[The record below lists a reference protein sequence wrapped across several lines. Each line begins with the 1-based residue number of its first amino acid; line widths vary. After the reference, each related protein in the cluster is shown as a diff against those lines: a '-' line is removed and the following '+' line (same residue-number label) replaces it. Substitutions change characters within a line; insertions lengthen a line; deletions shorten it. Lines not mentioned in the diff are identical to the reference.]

1 MENSDSILLFK
12 KLLLAV
18 SETYQE
24 SNSPSSTNMEDWK
37 GTDILNFQDELRS
50 KNGSSVSE
58 KWFYTYVKKTPNKLP
73 RIDILNLLSNYAG
86 FKDWTD
92 FRNSHEDLNLEII
105 KNETDDKSTSKSPLN
120 DRKKFWSKKRSVALL
135 IIGIVALG
143 FYVNT
148 ILYGKI
154 EYEVCLVDYY
164 DNLAIKN
171 QSIDITILETNQ
183 SPIHLKTD
191 SLSRFRGKT
200 TAAQITFVVSSPYYQ
215 TDTITRLITDSKK
228 IIVPIQTNDYALM
241 LDFYAN
247 QNITEWNKRKTKLH
261 NLIAEDAII
270 IELLPYQIGVTLYEK
285 EDFIKKLT
293 TPTKSLKRLEILETS
308 FKNRRI
314 QKIKFRMKS

>member
-143 FYVNT
+143 FYVDT
-148 ILYGKI
+148 ILYGKKI

-183 SPIHLKTD
+183 SPIHLKNRFPF
-191 SLSRFRGKT
+191 SLSRKNN
-200 TAAQITFVVSSPYYQ
+200 SS
-215 TDTITRLITDSKK
+215 
-228 IIVPIQTNDYALM
+228 
-241 LDFYAN
+241 AN
-247 QNITEWNKRKTKLH
+247 HLCCFFAILPNRH
-261 NLIAEDAII
+261 N
-270 IELLPYQIGVTLYEK
+270 YQIN
-285 EDFIKKLT
+285 
-293 TPTKSLKRLEILETS
+293 
-308 FKNRRI
+308 NRF
-314 QKIKFRMKS
+314 QKDNRSYSNQ